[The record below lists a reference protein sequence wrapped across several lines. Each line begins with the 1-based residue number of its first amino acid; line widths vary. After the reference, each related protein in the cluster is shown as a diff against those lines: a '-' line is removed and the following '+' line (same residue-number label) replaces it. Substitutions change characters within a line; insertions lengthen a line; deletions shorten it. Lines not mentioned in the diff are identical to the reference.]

1 MEAFASTPPAV
12 SSLLSPPFSALA
24 SDGPFSSLG
33 SQWPPTFSWVCF
45 TAAHAV
51 RAARDSS
58 WYSSCAESYA
68 CANVSCAFSSERRSV
83 DGISS
88 WRARPF
94 FFAFGTVSSCCRGCL
109 RCFDSR
115 NDDAARPTLSGPS
128 PPETAGRESVEA
140 PPLALSIVRSR

>member
-12 SSLLSPPFSALA
+12 SSELSPPCSALA

-33 SQWPPTFSWVCF
+33 SQWSPTFSWVCF

-58 WYSSCAESYA
+58 WYSSSAESYA

-88 WRARPF
+88 
-94 FFAFGTVSSCCRGCL
+94 
-109 RCFDSR
+109 
-115 NDDAARPTLSGPS
+115 
-128 PPETAGRESVEA
+128 
-140 PPLALSIVRSR
+140 